1 MSTTKRVGENAESK
15 PLNLR
20 LPHAVGDQL
29 DALAASLPIVSRH
42 RLAVEAL
49 RLGIAALMA
58 DPSILLRGAATPS
71 TSAPATPGAPAP
83 VRPVASPVV
92 PVEASPATPG
102 VEALAAEVARARALP
117 AMLAAED
124 RAAPPVDPRQLP
136 LLAPAAPTVVLHKST
151 SGLSIGSNVSNDN
164 GVEPATPK
172 PKRKMPSGVRDD
184 GSVVD
189 LDQLRARLESAL
201 AAKHSG
207 RSIAK
212 VADLNDSGVVQ
223 WRNGTKGLGA
233 SSAVKLDAALSKL
246 GF

>member
-1 MSTTKRVGENAESK
+1 MSDTPRAGANAESE

-49 RLGIAALMA
+49 RLGIAALAA

-71 TSAPATPGAPAP
+71 PSAPATPAAPAVVP
-83 VRPVASPVV
+83 VAASPVV
-92 PVEASPATPG
+92 PVATPP
-102 VEALAAEVARARALP
+102 VAP
-117 AMLAAED
+117 S
-124 RAAPPVDPRQLP
+124 AP
-136 LLAPAAPTVVLHKST
+136 VVVPHTST
-151 SGLSIGSNVSNDN
+151 SGLSVATVTGNDN
-164 GVEPATPK
+164 AEAPATPK
-172 PKRKMPSGVRDD
+172 PKRKMPPGVRAD

-189 LDQLRARLESAL
+189 LDQLRARLESAI
-201 AAKHSG
+201 AAGHSG
-207 RSIAK
+207 RS
-212 VADLNDSGVVQ
+212 VARVAEINDSGVVQ

-233 SSAVKLDAALSKL
+233 SSSAKLDAALSKL

>member
-58 DPSILLRGAATPS
+58 APSILLRGAATPS

-136 LLAPAAPTVVLHKST
+136 LLAPVAPVVATHTST
-151 SGLSIGSNVSNDN
+151 RGLSVATITGNDN
-164 GVEPATPK
+164 ATSPAK
-172 PKRKMPSGVRDD
+172 PERE
-184 GSVVD
+184 
-189 LDQLRARLESAL
+189 RARTRPVDAATLDAL
-201 AAKHSG
+201 KTRLADAVAAGQTVKS
-207 RSIAK
+207 
-212 VADLNDSGVVQ
+212 VAAVAGVNDSGLIQ
-223 WRNGTKGLGA
+223 WRKGATGLGPTVA
-233 SSAVKLDAALSKL
+233 GKLDAALSKL